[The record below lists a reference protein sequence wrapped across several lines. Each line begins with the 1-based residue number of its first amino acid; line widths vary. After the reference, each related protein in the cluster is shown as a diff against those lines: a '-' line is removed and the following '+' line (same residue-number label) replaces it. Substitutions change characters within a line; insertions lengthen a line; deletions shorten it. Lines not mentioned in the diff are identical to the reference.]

1 MKEILLNT
9 KGPTQTIDVM
19 QFDTGRMLE
28 FVLDEDVSDK
38 IVKYVIRLPNGNLV
52 KSICQVEGN
61 YVSFLLPEN
70 ATQQVATLPAQLIV
84 NNQATSDYEDL
95 YLWKQQ
101 VEAGNTV
108 VLVSTENN
116 KATGANVLVDNVV
129 PSEIGSFP
137 FYIRVNKG
145 VREGG
150 DMYETAVEE
159 MRQLMVKMQ
168 ENMDQI
174 NSDVDGKL
182 AICDEKIDACTTAA
196 ANADAKA
203 LIAEDAA
210 NTCKTATES
219 CNTAASKANQ
229 ATSSCT
235 TATGA
240 CNTAT
245 SNANQA
251 TSACTTATETAQD
264 IIDSWG
270 GVDVSTL
277 QTQIDEIKSGESNV
291 LVSIEDASEA

>member
-1 MKEILLNT
+1 MNEVLLNRRGL
-9 KGPTQTIDVM
+9 KQTIDVM
-19 QFDTGRMLE
+19 QFDSGRMLE

-116 KATGANVLVDNVV
+116 KATGANVLEENVV

-159 MRQLMVKMQ
+159 MRQMMVQMQ

-174 NSDVDGKL
+174 NSDVDGKM

-196 ANADAKA
+196 ANANAKA
-203 LIAEDAA
+203 LIAQDAA
-210 NTCKTATES
+210 DD
-219 CNTAASKANQ
+219 
-229 ATSSCT
+229 CT

-251 TSACTTATETAQD
+251 TSACTTATQEAQD
-264 IIDSWG
+264 IIDSWE
-270 GVDVSTL
+270 GVDVGGL
-277 QTQIDEIKSGESNV
+277 QEQIDQIKSGESNV
-291 LVSIEDASEA
+291 LVEVAESTETTE

>member
-28 FVLDEDVSDK
+28 FVLDEDVYDK

-70 ATQQVATLPAQLIV
+70 ATQQVATLPAQLIL

-95 YLWKQQ
+95 YLWKQH

-116 KATGANVLVDNVV
+116 NATGANVLEENVV

-159 MRQLMVKMQ
+159 MRQLMIQMQ

-174 NSDVDGKL
+174 NSDFDGKL
-182 AICDEKIDACTTAA
+182 AICDEKINACTTAA
-196 ANADAKA
+196 ANANAKA
-203 LIAEDAA
+203 LIAQDAA
-210 NTCKTATES
+210 DDCATVTES
-219 CNTAASKANQ
+219 CNTATSK
-229 ATSSCT
+229 
-235 TATGA
+235 
-240 CNTAT
+240 
-245 SNANQA
+245 ANQA

-264 IIDSWG
+264 IIDSWK
-270 GVDVSTL
+270 GVDVSAL
-277 QTQIDEIKSGESNV
+277 QTQIDDIKSGESNV
-291 LVSIEDASEA
+291 IVAVDASEA

>member
-9 KGPTQTIDVM
+9 KGPVQTIDVM

-116 KATGANVLVDNVV
+116 NATGANVLEENVV

-145 VREGG
+145 VLEGG

-159 MRQLMVKMQ
+159 MRQMMVQMQ
-168 ENMDQI
+168 ENMNQI
-174 NSDVDGKL
+174 NSDVDGKM

-196 ANADAKA
+196 ANANAKA
-203 LIAEDAA
+203 LIAQDAA
-210 NTCKTATES
+210 DD
-219 CNTAASKANQ
+219 
-229 ATSSCT
+229 CT

-251 TSACTTATETAQD
+251 TSACTTATQEAQD
-264 IIDSWG
+264 IIDSWE
-270 GVDVSTL
+270 GVDVNGL
-277 QTQIDEIKSGESNV
+277 QQEIDQIKSGESNV
-291 LVSIEDASEA
+291 LVEVAESTETTE

>member
-1 MKEILLNT
+1 MENSRSIGGHMKEILLNT
-9 KGPTQTIDVM
+9 KGPVQTIDVM

-116 KATGANVLVDNVV
+116 NATGANVLEENVV

-145 VREGG
+145 VLEGG

-159 MRQLMVKMQ
+159 MRQMMVQMQ
-168 ENMDQI
+168 ENMNQI
-174 NSDVDGKL
+174 NSDVDGKM

-196 ANADAKA
+196 ANANAKA
-203 LIAEDAA
+203 LIAQDAA
-210 NTCKTATES
+210 DD
-219 CNTAASKANQ
+219 
-229 ATSSCT
+229 CT

-251 TSACTTATETAQD
+251 TSACTTATQEAQD
-264 IIDSWG
+264 IIDSWE
-270 GVDVSTL
+270 GVDVNGL
-277 QTQIDEIKSGESNV
+277 QQEIDQIKSGESNV
-291 LVSIEDASEA
+291 LVEVAESTETTE

>member
-1 MKEILLNT
+1 MNEVLLNRRGL
-9 KGPTQTIDVM
+9 KQTIDVM
-19 QFDTGRMLE
+19 QFDSGRMLE

-116 KATGANVLVDNVV
+116 KATGANVLEENVV

-159 MRQLMVKMQ
+159 MRQMMVQMQ

-174 NSDVDGKL
+174 NSDVDGKM

-203 LIAEDAA
+203 LIAQDAA
-210 NTCKTATES
+210 DD
-219 CNTAASKANQ
+219 
-229 ATSSCT
+229 CT
-235 TATGA
+235 TAIGA

-251 TSACTTATETAQD
+251 TSACTTATQEAQD
-264 IIDSWG
+264 IIDSWE
-270 GVDVSTL
+270 GVDVGGL
-277 QTQIDEIKSGESNV
+277 QEQIDQIKSGESNV
-291 LVSIEDASEA
+291 LVEVAESTETTE

>member
-1 MKEILLNT
+1 MNEVLLNRRGL
-9 KGPTQTIDVM
+9 KQTIDVM
-19 QFDTGRMLE
+19 QFDSGRMLE

-116 KATGANVLVDNVV
+116 NATGANVMEDNVV
-129 PSEIGSFP
+129 PSEIGSFL

-145 VREGG
+145 VREGSG

-159 MRQLMVKMQ
+159 MRQLMVQMQ

-210 NTCKTATES
+210 NTCKTATE
-219 CNTAASKANQ
+219 
-229 ATSSCT
+229 
-235 TATGA
+235 A

-245 SNANQA
+245 SKANQA

-291 LVSIEDASEA
+291 LVAIEDASEA

>member
-1 MKEILLNT
+1 MNEVLLNRRGL
-9 KGPTQTIDVM
+9 KQTIDVM
-19 QFDTGRMLE
+19 QFDSGRILE

-70 ATQQVATLPAQLIV
+70 VTQVVGTLPAQLII

-116 KATGANVLVDNVV
+116 TATGANIAEENVV

-145 VREGG
+145 VREGSG

-159 MRQLMVKMQ
+159 MRQLMVQMQ
-168 ENMDQI
+168 EELNQI

-182 AICDEKIDACTTAA
+182 SICDEKITACTTAA

-203 LIAEDAA
+203 LIAQDAA
-210 NTCKTATES
+210 DD
-219 CNTAASKANQ
+219 
-229 ATSSCT
+229 CT

-240 CNTAT
+240 CTT
-245 SNANQA
+245 A
-251 TSACTTATETAQD
+251 TSACTTATQAAQD
-264 IIDSWG
+264 IIDSWE
-270 GVDVSTL
+270 GVDVSDL
-277 QTQIDEIKSGESNV
+277 QEQIDKITAGESNV
-291 LVSIEDASEA
+291 LVEVAESTK

>member
-116 KATGANVLVDNVV
+116 NATGANVLEDNVV

-145 VREGG
+145 VREGSG

-159 MRQLMVKMQ
+159 MRQLMVQMQ
-168 ENMDQI
+168 GELDQI

-182 AICDEKIDACTTAA
+182 SICDEKIDACTTAA
-196 ANADAKA
+196 ANANAKA
-203 LIAEDAA
+203 LIAQDAA
-210 NTCKTATES
+210 DDCATATD
-219 CNTAASKANQ
+219 
-229 ATSSCT
+229 
-235 TATGA
+235 A

-245 SNANQA
+245 SNANKA

-264 IIDSWG
+264 IIDSWK

-277 QTQIDEIKSGESNV
+277 QTQIDDIKSGESNV
-291 LVSIEDASEA
+291 LVAVEDASEA